1 LSTPCPFCNLPR
13 DRVLFENEL
22 AIAFRDGFP
31 VSKGHTLVIPKRHV
45 DSFFDT
51 TPEEQA
57 AVLQLV
63 GKARVDLDSRYHPAG
78 YNIGIN
84 DGTAAGQ
91 TVMHMHLHLIPRYE
105 GDRAD
110 PRGGVRWVLS
120 NKAAYWGKD

>member
-1 LSTPCPFCNLPR
+1 MSTPCPFCHLPR
-13 DRVLFENEL
+13 DRVLLENEL

-63 GKARVDLDSRYHPAG
+63 GEARVDLDNRYHPAG

-91 TVMHMHLHLIPRYE
+91 TVMHMHLHLIPRYD

-120 NKAAYWGKD
+120 SKAAYWDKD